1 MQNMRRL
8 FTIFL
13 LVLLP
18 LQLSWAS
25 VVVYC
30 QHETGG
36 QAKHFGH
43 HDHQHQAGENQGTA
57 DTQLS
62 GGVDNDCG
70 TCHAGCATAI
80 FGEIQI
86 SSPADVSAS
95 LDDYRRSPNT
105 SPHYL
110 PERPNWA
117 PLA

>member
-1 MQNMRRL
+1 MRRL
-8 FTIFL
+8 FAIFL

-25 VVVYC
+25 VAVYC
-30 QHETGG
+30 QHETDG

-43 HDHQHQAGENQGTA
+43 HDHQHQADENQGNA
-57 DTQLS
+57 DTKLP

-86 SSPADVSAS
+86 SSPGDVSAR
-95 LDDYRRSPNT
+95 LDDYRHSPNT

>member
-1 MQNMRRL
+1 MRRL
-8 FTIFL
+8 FAIFL

-25 VVVYC
+25 VAVYC

-43 HDHQHQAGENQGTA
+43 HDHQHQAGDSDA

-70 TCHAGCATAI
+70 TCHAGCAIAI
-80 FGEIQI
+80 FGETQI
-86 SSPADVSAS
+86 SSPAYASATI
-95 LDDYRRSPNT
+95 DDYQHSLNT
-105 SPHYL
+105 SPHYQ
-110 PERPNWA
+110 PERPNWV

>member
-1 MQNMRRL
+1 MRRL
-8 FTIFL
+8 FAIFL

-25 VVVYC
+25 VSIYC

-43 HDHQHQAGENQGTA
+43 HDHQHQAGDNQGDA
-57 DTQLS
+57 DTKLS
-62 GGVDNDCG
+62 GGVDNDCS

-80 FGEIQI
+80 FGETQI
-86 SSPADVSAS
+86 ESPADVSAR
-95 LDDYRRSPNT
+95 LDDYQHSPNT